1 MLEEGGGV
9 AGAGL
14 EGGREIPYS
23 RHWQLA
29 VKVKNPYIGQGI
41 IGICICSP
49 RVTCAGGIYVVV
61 TTIEQGVY
69 ITMATIDSN
78 KEKTSID
85 NSRKELILAID
96 VLAGRGGITRDR
108 AIAAWYAT
116 TMLGIDE
123 DDAIDAAS
131 VDGPEDAG
139 CDFIYIDDEQ
149 ETIYVLQGYVSENPD
164 KCASLKKWNA
174 LVAALANVRD
184 PISFH
189 HSGRVDI
196 YERLSDVDAEDYSIV
211 FGLITLA
218 AKSDQISRQYEATAR
233 SKTYGHNVS
242 FFYEYQDTLYDQYL
256 VAKAASRNV
265 PEDTLSFNGCVANL
279 KGEFGQAIIGT
290 VSAGELSRLHTKYG
304 NHLFEGN
311 IRLFMGERK
320 GGINEKIIDTATNRP
335 GEFWA
340 LNNGITIVAETFE
353 GLSESKFLLR
363 HFSIVNGCQTTV
375 SLSKAIEASGDAK
388 KSQVLVRIVGAKK
401 TLLTDIVRYNNT
413 QNPVKLS
420 AVRLLDPIQE
430 SLRPAFLTIGYTYAP
445 KQEGAR
451 VAKNSKRIDLDK
463 IAQYLASMSD
473 ETVLEAVTRKMELF
487 DKFYKSVFPRGL
499 LAEKV
504 FLAWQIAQQIE
515 KERTSLISSSATNDK
530 VMQTILGIH
539 GTPWGIYVT
548 SYLILVL
555 GSDLSKLSLKKMDS
569 VEFSNAVAKYA
580 KRGMDL
586 YAELA
591 VNILSSEEN
600 GMNVR
605 NQIRVKP
612 FLDKLNRN
620 LSLRKNKFSAFKL
633 PKLHN
638 VGSNN

>member
-1 MLEEGGGV
+1 M
-9 AGAGL
+9 AA
-14 EGGREIPYS
+14 ID
-23 RHWQLA
+23 
-29 VKVKNPYIGQGI
+29 
-41 IGICICSP
+41 
-49 RVTCAGGIYVVV
+49 
-61 TTIEQGVY
+61 TTKKKMQSVN
-69 ITMATIDSN
+69 T
-78 KEKTSID
+78 
-85 NSRKELILAID
+85 RKELLAAID
-96 VLAGRGGITRDR
+96 AMAARSGITRDR

-139 CDFIYIDDEQ
+139 CDFIFIDDDQ
-149 ETIYVLQGYVSENPD
+149 ETIFVLQGYVSENPE
-164 KCASLKKWNA
+164 KCAALKKWNA

-196 YERLSDVDAEDYSIV
+196 YERLSEVDTENYSIA
-211 FGLITLA
+211 FGLVTLA
-218 AKSDQISRQYEATAR
+218 AKSDQISRQLEATTR
-233 SKTYGHNVS
+233 SQTYGKQVS

-265 PEDTLSFNGCVANL
+265 PEDTLSFIGNVADL
-279 KGEFGQAIIGT
+279 KGEFGQAIVGT
-290 VSAGELSRLHTKYG
+290 VSASELSRLHSKYG

-320 GGINEKIIDTATNRP
+320 GGINEKIIDTATTRP

-340 LNNGITIVAETFE
+340 LNNGITIVAESFE
-353 GLSESKFLLR
+353 GLSENRYKLR

-375 SLSKAIEASGDAK
+375 SLSKAIEASGDAG
-388 KSQVLVRIVGAKK
+388 KSQVLVRVVGAKK
-401 TLLTDIVRYNNT
+401 ALLTDIVRYNNT

-430 SLRPAFLTIGYTYAP
+430 SLRPAFASIGYNYAP

-451 VAKNSKRIDLDK
+451 VAKNAKRIDLDK
-463 IAQYLASMSD
+463 IAQYLASMSE

-499 LAEKV
+499 SPEKV
-504 FLAWQIAQQIE
+504 FLAWLIAQETE
-515 KERTSLISSSATNDK
+515 KERASLISGNTDNDK

-548 SYLILVL
+548 THLIHEL
-555 GSDLSKLSLKKMDS
+555 GSDLSKLSINRMNS
-569 VEFSNAVAKYA
+569 VEFVNAVSKYA
-580 KRGMDL
+580 KKGMEL

-600 GMNVR
+600 GLNVR

-620 LSLRKNKFSAFKL
+620 LSLRKNRLAAIKL

-638 VGSNN
+638 VGSN

>member
-1 MLEEGGGV
+1 
-9 AGAGL
+9 
-14 EGGREIPYS
+14 
-23 RHWQLA
+23 
-29 VKVKNPYIGQGI
+29 
-41 IGICICSP
+41 
-49 RVTCAGGIYVVV
+49 
-61 TTIEQGVY
+61 
-69 ITMATIDSN
+69 MATIDSS
-78 KEKTSID
+78 KEKNSSID
-85 NSRKELILAID
+85 SRKELITAID
-96 VLAGRGGITRDR
+96 VLASRGGITRDR

-139 CDFIYIDDEQ
+139 CDFIFIDDEQ
-149 ETIYVLQGYVSENPD
+149 ETIYVLQGYVSDRPE
-164 KCASLKKWNA
+164 KCAGIKKWNA
-174 LVAALANVRD
+174 LVAALANIRD
-184 PISFH
+184 PISFR
-189 HSGRVDI
+189 HSGRQDI
-196 YERLSDVDAEDYSIV
+196 YERLSDVDTEGYSIV
-211 FGLITLA
+211 FGLVTLA
-218 AKSDQISRQYEATAR
+218 AKSDQIARQLETTVR
-233 SKTYGHNVS
+233 SKTYGNNVS

-265 PEDTLSFNGCVANL
+265 PEDTLSFNGKVADL

-290 VSAGELSRLHTKYG
+290 VAASELARLHEKYG

-311 IRLFMGERK
+311 VRLFIGERK

-340 LNNGITIVAETFE
+340 LNNGITIVAESFE
-353 GLSESKFLLR
+353 GMSESKYKLR

-375 SLSKAIEASGDAK
+375 SLSKAIETSPDAG

-401 TLLTDIVRYNNT
+401 ALLTDIVRYNNT

-430 SLRPAFLTIGYTYAP
+430 SLRAAFEAIAYTYAP

-451 VAKNSKRIDLDK
+451 ATKNPKRIELDK

-499 LAEKV
+499 APEKV
-504 FLAWQIAQQIE
+504 FLAWLIAQQTE
-515 KERTSLISSSATNDK
+515 KERASLIAANSTKDK

-548 SYLILVL
+548 SYLIKEL
-555 GSDLSKLSLKKMDS
+555 GSDLSKLTLKKMDT
-569 VEFSNAVAKYA
+569 VDFSNAIAKYA
-580 KRGMDL
+580 KKGMEL

-591 VNILSSEEN
+591 VNILSSEDNEV
-600 GMNVR
+600 NVR
-605 NQIRVKP
+605 NQIRVKT

-620 LSLRKNKFSAFKL
+620 LSLRKSKFSTFKL

-638 VGSNN
+638 VAVN

>member
-1 MLEEGGGV
+1 
-9 AGAGL
+9 
-14 EGGREIPYS
+14 
-23 RHWQLA
+23 
-29 VKVKNPYIGQGI
+29 
-41 IGICICSP
+41 
-49 RVTCAGGIYVVV
+49 
-61 TTIEQGVY
+61 
-69 ITMATIDSN
+69 MAAIDSN
-78 KEKTSID
+78 KEKNSSID
-85 NSRKELILAID
+85 SRKELIRAID
-96 VLAGRGGITRDR
+96 VLAGRGGISRDR
-108 AIAAWYAT
+108 AVAAWYAT

-139 CDFIYIDDEQ
+139 CDFIFIDDEQ
-149 ETIYVLQGYVSENPD
+149 ETIYVLQGYVSDRPE
-164 KCASLKKWNA
+164 KSASIRKWNA
-174 LVAALANVRD
+174 LVAALANIRD

-196 YERLSDVDAEDYSIV
+196 YERLSDIDTEGFSIV

-218 AKSDQISRQYEATAR
+218 AKSDLIARQWETTAR
-233 SKTYGHNVS
+233 GRTYGDNVS
-242 FFYEYQDTLYDQYL
+242 FFYEHQETLYDQYL
-256 VAKAASRNV
+256 IAKAAGRNV
-265 PEDTLSFNGCVANL
+265 PEDTLSFNGKVAEL

-290 VSAGELSRLHTKYG
+290 VPASELARLHKKYG

-311 IRLFMGERK
+311 VRLFIGERK

-340 LNNGITIVAETFE
+340 LNNGITLVAESFE
-353 GLSESKFLLR
+353 GLTDSKFKLR

-375 SLSKAIEASGDAK
+375 SLSKAIETSSEAG

-401 TLLTDIVRYNNT
+401 ALLTDIVRYNNT

-430 SLRPAFLTIGYTYAP
+430 SLRSAFENIGYTYAP

-451 VAKNSKRIDLDK
+451 VAKNPKRIELDK
-463 IAQYLASMSD
+463 IAQYLASMSE
-473 ETVLEAVTRKMELF
+473 ETILEAVTRKMELF

-499 LAEKV
+499 APEKV
-504 FLAWQIAQQIE
+504 MLAWLIAQQTE
-515 KERTSLISSSATNDK
+515 KERAALIAANSTRDK

-539 GTPWGIYVT
+539 GTPWGIYAT
-548 SYLILVL
+548 NYLIAEL
-555 GSDLSKLSLKKMDS
+555 GSDLSKLTLKKMATD
-569 VEFSNAVAKYA
+569 EFSNAIAKYA
-580 KRGMDL
+580 KKGMEL

-591 VNILSSEEN
+591 VNILSAEDD
-600 GMNVR
+600 GVNVR
-605 NQIRVKP
+605 NQIRVRT

-620 LSLRKNKFSAFKL
+620 LALRKNKFSAFKL

-638 VGSNN
+638 VAAN

>member
-1 MLEEGGGV
+1 M
-9 AGAGL
+9 
-14 EGGREIPYS
+14 
-23 RHWQLA
+23 
-29 VKVKNPYIGQGI
+29 
-41 IGICICSP
+41 
-49 RVTCAGGIYVVV
+49 
-61 TTIEQGVY
+61 
-69 ITMATIDSN
+69 TMTTIDSS
-78 KEKTSID
+78 KENNSRID
-85 NSRKELILAID
+85 SRKELFAAID

-139 CDFIYIDDEQ
+139 CDFIFIDDEQ
-149 ETIYVLQGYVSENPD
+149 ETIYVLQGYVSDRPE
-164 KCASLKKWNA
+164 KSAGIKKWNA
-174 LVAALANVRD
+174 LVAALANIRD

-189 HSGRVDI
+189 HSGRIDI
-196 YERLSDVDAEDYSIV
+196 YERLSDVDTEGYSIV
-211 FGLITLA
+211 FGLVTLA
-218 AKSDQISRQYEATAR
+218 AKSDLISRQLEATLR
-233 SKTYGHNVS
+233 SKTYGNNVS

-265 PEDTLSFNGCVANL
+265 PEDTLSFNGKVAEL

-290 VSAGELSRLHTKYG
+290 VPASELARLHENYG
-304 NHLFEGN
+304 NQLFEGN
-311 IRLFMGERK
+311 VRLFIGERK

-340 LNNGITIVAETFE
+340 LNNGITIVAESFE
-353 GLSESKFLLR
+353 GISESKFKLHR
-363 HFSIVNGCQTTV
+363 FSIVNGCQTTV
-375 SLSKAIEASGDAK
+375 SLSKAIETSKDAG

-401 TLLTDIVRYNNT
+401 ALLTDIVRYNNT

-430 SLRPAFLTIGYTYAP
+430 SLRASFQAIGYTYAP

-451 VAKNSKRIDLDK
+451 VAKNSKRIELDK

-499 LAEKV
+499 APEKV
-504 FLAWQIAQQIE
+504 FLAWLIAQQTE
-515 KERTSLISSSATNDK
+515 KERASLIAANNTQDK

-548 SYLILVL
+548 SYLIQEL
-555 GSDLSKLSLKKMDS
+555 GSDLSKLTLKRMETVD
-569 VEFSNAVAKYA
+569 FCNAIAKYA
-580 KRGMDL
+580 KKGMEL

-600 GMNVR
+600 GVNIR
-605 NQIRVKP
+605 NQIRVKT

-620 LSLRKNKFSAFKL
+620 LSLRKNRFSTFKL

-638 VGSNN
+638 VASS